1 VVTKKPAA
9 AMDEATLLAIAID
22 ANRRKDYPSVLAAT
36 AIHAARFP
44 RSRRA
49 LDRDTLR
56 AIALC
61 QTGRQEEGRWVLGP
75 PRRWLSLAPGRVNE
89 ILAAC
94 ALAGHD
100 GE

>member
-1 VVTKKPAA
+1 VKREEPHVL
-9 AMDEATLLAIAID
+9 DEAALMAIAVD

-75 PRRWLSLAPGRVNE
+75 ARRWLALAPGRVNE
-89 ILAAC
+89 ILTSC
-94 ALAGHD
+94 ELPRD
-100 GE
+100 DD